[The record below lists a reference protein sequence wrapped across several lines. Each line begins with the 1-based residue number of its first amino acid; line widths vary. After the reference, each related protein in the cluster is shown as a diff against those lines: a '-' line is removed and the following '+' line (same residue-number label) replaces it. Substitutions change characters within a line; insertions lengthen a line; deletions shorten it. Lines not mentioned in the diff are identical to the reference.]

1 MIHLSIISYAHAW
14 SKPDFFYHTTVTI
27 NIIQSHYYSFFFLS
41 SSSRVECDLTKGI
54 FLGPFP
60 PPSTWHRTMKTSGPG
75 SQTSPPIDMRVCV
88 HILRMMSFYF
98 KVAMHLNSDT
108 SSDMNVS
115 FEPQT
120 SNSHD
125 YIYQMSPHPSS
136 YTAFKVFSNY
146 YFHYWLNWLS
156 NSIASSPRSDKAHR
170 TQLLDLRAPSY
181 RMSKYK
187 RAHDETKCV
196 LLPCTNLA
204 EIRLRRLIKSY
215 TVQGLARLIE
225 RSFDDTLSFWRFTMM
240 TICMDKVPT
249 IMVHGDPR
257 HAYLGASHYVRLAR

>member
-1 MIHLSIISYAHAW
+1 MTTTVCCFPFFDMIHLSIISYAHAW

-125 YIYQMSPHPSS
+125 YIYQMSPHHHLTRLSRSS
-136 YTAFKVFSNY
+136 AIIIFIID
-146 YFHYWLNWLS
+146 W
-156 NSIASSPRSDKAHR
+156 IDSPTPLPPALDR
-170 TQLLDLRAPSY
+170 TRP
-181 RMSKYK
+181 
-187 RAHDETKCV
+187 
-196 LLPCTNLA
+196 
-204 EIRLRRLIKSY
+204 I
-215 TVQGLARLIE
+215 
-225 RSFDDTLSFWRFTMM
+225 
-240 TICMDKVPT
+240 
-249 IMVHGDPR
+249 VHNCWI
-257 HAYLGASHYVRLAR
+257 

>member
-125 YIYQMSPHPSS
+125 YIYQMSPHHHLTRLSRSS
-136 YTAFKVFSNY
+136 APFIFS
-146 YFHYWLNWLS
+146 L
-156 NSIASSPRSDKAHR
+156 
-170 TQLLDLRAPSY
+170 
-181 RMSKYK
+181 
-187 RAHDETKCV
+187 
-196 LLPCTNLA
+196 
-204 EIRLRRLIKSY
+204 
-215 TVQGLARLIE
+215 LIE
-225 RSFDDTLSFWRFTMM
+225 LTLQSPLPPALDRTRP
-240 TICMDKVPT
+240 I
-249 IMVHGDPR
+249 VHNCWI
-257 HAYLGASHYVRLAR
+257 